1 MFFLFCRMCTMCA
14 EINDLIPLLLLLHYK
29 VKVVHHVLGC
39 IYFFNTG
46 TSLCLRWQPATWNIF
61 VFGTKALF
69 WCHILWVKNGR
80 GKKREMGT
88 IQKKKKKVIDI
99 FVYCINVCLVGGI
112 YVYLFVKINDWLYY
126 SWPKITN
133 LKQVEQ
139 IYVLRARM
147 IAMCTFLFLYNVNMS
162 ISKLTFWDA
171 VGF

>member
-88 IQKKKKKVIDI
+88 IQKKKKSDRYFCLLHKCLLGWGNICLLVCENQWLIILFMAKNHQSQASGANLCFKGENDCNVYI
-99 FVYCINVCLVGGI
+99 FV
-112 YVYLFVKINDWLYY
+112 FVQCKYEY
-126 SWPKITN
+126 
-133 LKQVEQ
+133 
-139 IYVLRARM
+139 
-147 IAMCTFLFLYNVNMS
+147 F
-162 ISKLTFWDA
+162 
-171 VGF
+171 